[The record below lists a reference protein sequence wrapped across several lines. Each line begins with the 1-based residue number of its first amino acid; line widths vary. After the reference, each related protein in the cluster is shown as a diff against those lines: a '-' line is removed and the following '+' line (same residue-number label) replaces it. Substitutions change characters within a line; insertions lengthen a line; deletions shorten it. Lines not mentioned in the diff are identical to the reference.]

1 VTLLSEQDRQ
11 TVSNRLAGITNPVRI
26 LFFTQ
31 TFDAPD
37 TALIAKQVLDEVV
50 GMNERISLE
59 EVNFIL
65 EKERAA
71 QYGIDR
77 IPAIVLLRGD
87 EDTRI
92 RFLGA
97 PAGYEFAAL
106 IEALILAGTGESGL
120 TAESKAL
127 IAAHVTAA
135 TEILVFVTPTCPH
148 CPRAVTLGHRMAV
161 ESPFILASSVDAAE
175 FIDLS
180 QRYQVTGVPKTVING
195 SGTGVEMLGAL
206 PERVFVRTAVG
217 APEPPD
223 ASDPAGQ
230 SSPS

>member
-1 VTLLSEQDRQ
+1 MALLSGQDRQ
-11 TVSNRLAGITNPVRI
+11 TVSNRLAEITNPVRI

-50 GMNERISLE
+50 GLNDHISLE

-65 EKERAA
+65 EKERAT

-77 IPAIVLLRGD
+77 IPAVVLLRGD

-97 PAGYEFAAL
+97 PAGYEFASL
-106 IEALILAGTGESGL
+106 VEALVLAGTGESGL
-120 TAESKAL
+120 TPESKAL
-127 IAAHVTAA
+127 IAEHVTAA

-161 ESPFILASSVDAAE
+161 ESPFIRAASVDAAE
-175 FIDLS
+175 FFDLS
-180 QRYQVTGVPKTVING
+180 QRYQVTGVPKTVVIG

-206 PERVFVRTAVG
+206 PEGPFVRTAVG
-217 APEPPD
+217 APEPPT
-223 ASDPAGQ
+223 PAGQ